1 MGSCFSSGPLNQ
13 PEKRLPA
20 RPSLSPAIYVPP
32 LDIEGFTKN
41 ADKETLRKIKGMAN
55 ATSGELLLISY
66 DIGTT
71 ACK

>member
-1 MGSCFSSGPLNQ
+1 MGSCFSS
-13 PEKRLPA
+13 RLPKLLERGVQA
-20 RPSLSPAIYVPP
+20 QPPLSTTPYVPSP
-32 LDIEGFTKN
+32 DTEGFTQD
-41 ADKETLRKIKGMAN
+41 AEKETLRKIKGIAN